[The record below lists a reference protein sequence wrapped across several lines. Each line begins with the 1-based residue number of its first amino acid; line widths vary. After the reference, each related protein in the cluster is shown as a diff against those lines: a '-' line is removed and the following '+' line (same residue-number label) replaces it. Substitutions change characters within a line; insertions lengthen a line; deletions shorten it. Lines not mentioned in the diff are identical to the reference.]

1 MSDDCTGL
9 LNAALEGRYTIERR
23 PRDDQDCWCSICKPS
38 RKDKNSR
45 VFHAGFTPERTV
57 SMVPHY
63 GADTLLD

>member
-38 RKDKNSR
+38 RKDTKLNWR
-45 VFHAGFTPERTV
+45 
-57 SMVPHY
+57 
-63 GADTLLD
+63 